1 MKRTKIVFNK
11 PIYIGMSIL
20 DISKNCMYDFYYK
33 VMKEKYNE
41 RIKLLYMDTNFL
53 IMEIKTNDFYNG
65 VKNSLID
72 HFNISY
78 YPKSNPYELPLVN
91 KIVLGKF
98 KDELNGKIMEEF
110 IGLRL
115 NYTLL
120 KCLDMKPKKLNV

>member
-1 MKRTKIVFNK
+1 
-11 PIYIGMSIL
+11 
-20 DISKNCMYDFYYK
+20 MYDFYYK